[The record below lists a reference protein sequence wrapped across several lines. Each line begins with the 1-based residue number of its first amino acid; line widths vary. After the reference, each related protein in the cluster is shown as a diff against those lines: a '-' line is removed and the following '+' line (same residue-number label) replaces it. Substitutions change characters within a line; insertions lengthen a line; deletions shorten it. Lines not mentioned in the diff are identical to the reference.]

1 MAVGFEAD
9 AAIGQSEI
17 ADDQVSASLRR
28 ETLAVRLCIMR
39 GEKQALLHQRSTS
52 ASGGA
57 RRTKSH
63 RALIMIGY
71 PPTSA
76 FAIYEFVATSM
87 SIRGWIIDGGQSVSP
102 TAESAIRGCEP
113 TCVRDR
119 AYGGFAGSLIASR
132 SQFAHAAYKTSYF
145 EILEL
150 VFCKA
155 SSEIKFVLDRI
166 ALSGEPPKQALGKD
180 APIGATQFANS
191 FWRHSFRRSLD
202 KRACC
207 VGRGLWRFKIFGS
220 AICSPRR
227 ARMSWSHVRC

>member
-1 MAVGFEAD
+1 M
-9 AAIGQSEI
+9 
-17 ADDQVSASLRR
+17 SASLRR

-39 GEKQALLHQRSTS
+39 GEKQALLHPRSTS
-52 ASGGA
+52 AFGGA

-63 RALIMIGY
+63 RVLVMIGY

-76 FAIYEFVATSM
+76 FAICEFVATSM

-102 TAESAIRGCEP
+102 TAESAMRGCAS

-119 AYGGFAGSLIASR
+119 AYGVVAGSLIASR
-132 SQFAHAAYKTSYF
+132 SQFAHAAYKTSHF

-166 ALSGEPPKQALGKD
+166 ALSGEPSKQALGKD
-180 APIGATQFANS
+180 APIGATQFA
-191 FWRHSFRRSLD
+191 HSF
-202 KRACC
+202 
-207 VGRGLWRFKIFGS
+207 
-220 AICSPRR
+220 
-227 ARMSWSHVRC
+227 

>member
-1 MAVGFEAD
+1 
-9 AAIGQSEI
+9 
-17 ADDQVSASLRR
+17 
-28 ETLAVRLCIMR
+28 MR
-39 GEKQALLHQRSTS
+39 CEKQALLRQRSMS

-57 RRTKSH
+57 RRMKSH
-63 RALIMIGY
+63 RVFIMIGH

-76 FAIYEFVATSM
+76 FAICEFVVTSM

-102 TAESAIRGCEP
+102 TAESAIRGCAS

-119 AYGGFAGSLIASR
+119 AYGVVAGSLIASR
-132 SQFAHAAYKTSYF
+132 SQFAHAAYKTSHF

-150 VFCKA
+150 VFLQ
-155 SSEIKFVLDRI
+155 SVIRNKFVLDRI
-166 ALSGEPPKQALGKD
+166 ALSGEPSKQALGKD

-191 FWRHSFRRSLD
+191 FLTALFRRSLD
-202 KRACC
+202 ERACC